1 MKFSD
6 FQYCAYFLRVCM
18 SGRIL
23 LWVSEDSRVSW
34 SYAKRNKGWSLE
46 NMPSRH
52 IGIFYLSEIYLYFTK
67 FSPSVDGKS
76 QRTWLPEQRV
86 VQRHTVCEKRL
97 SQNFIK
103 LQMAHFF
110 HHKIA
115 SRVNGSVPWWPV
127 IYPRAK
133 ILGFYPCWISSK

>member
-6 FQYCAYFLRVCM
+6 FQYCTYFLRVCM

-97 SQNFIK
+97 SQNFK

-115 SRVNGSVPWWPV
+115 SRVNGSVPW
-127 IYPRAK
+127 
-133 ILGFYPCWISSK
+133 

>member
-97 SQNFIK
+97 SQNFK

-115 SRVNGSVPWWPV
+115 SRVNGSVPW
-127 IYPRAK
+127 
-133 ILGFYPCWISSK
+133 